1 MTEELIYKIIGKN
14 IKKYRLLYNLNN
26 NKLTQKELAKKV
38 DVSTSLIG
46 SLESNKINQGIS
58 IYNLYKIS
66 KALNIP
72 IDNFFKN

>member
-14 IKKYRLLYNLNN
+14 IKKYRLLYNLND

>member
-1 MTEELIYKIIGKN
+1 MKEQTLYKIIGKN

-26 NKLTQKELAKKV
+26 NKLTQKELAKKI

>member
-26 NKLTQKELAKKV
+26 NKLTQKELAKKI

>member
-26 NKLTQKELAKKV
+26 NKLTQKEIAKKV